1 MGAGDW
7 PSVRWIINNTADRAQ
22 FIWPFSPCNWLSF
35 KLGVRAE
42 SSHGLDTIWSV
53 RARHQSVSTCN
64 YQVPPQSSLTLRGL
78 TTYDRFKTSSESR
91 PLSFSW
97 RCSNRYSRR
106 SSLCCTWV
114 TSPSLS
120 LKSPSVGAGGG
131 AGRCSS
137 TGSNMCCDCS
147 VAESPSPGTHWLSD
161 SQRQWPAHLSLPHHH
176 HHHQPHSRPHILR

>member
-53 RARHQSVSTCN
+53 RATCN

-78 TTYDRFKTSSESR
+78 TTASKWARSLVLYHFPDGVPIDILVEAVCVVRELPVPDSR
-91 PLSFSW
+91 W
-97 RCSNRYSRR
+97 
-106 SSLCCTWV
+106 SLRV
-114 TSPSLS
+114 L
-120 LKSPSVGAGGG
+120 VQVVG

-147 VAESPSPGTHWLSD
+147 VAESPSPGTHWQSD
-161 SQRQWPAHLSLPHHH
+161 YRDSDQLTSLYLITTITLDLTVGLTF
-176 HHHQPHSRPHILR
+176 SGK